1 LVYVNPITF
10 FFVGCMGQD
19 CEDSRLSDSSK
30 RQTPQH
36 AEFLKQF
43 NEMNTRSEVR
53 KNGASGV
60 VLPFTGL
67 TGKTVVVFFMV
78 NGYKKDVR
86 IVDVGMGYYTVST
99 KFFMTTVKMNTNM
112 SRREVLVHDKDL
124 IKNFWEQKIDSQY
137 QVTESEDVR
146 MKKSALKK

>member
-1 LVYVNPITF
+1 MVVHVFLAAFVHAQNTLQAEVVN
-10 FFVGCMGQD
+10 M
-19 CEDSRLSDSSK
+19 
-30 RQTPQH
+30 
-36 AEFLKQF
+36 
-43 NEMNTRSEVR
+43 MNVTE
-53 KNGASGV
+53 
-60 VLPFTGL
+60 
-67 TGKTVVVFFMV
+67 TVVVFFMV
-78 NGYKKDVR
+78 NGYKKDVH
-86 IVDVGMGYYTVST
+86 IVDVGLGYYTVST